1 MYCFVDKGQ
10 GIKMTSSKQSIKNIL
25 QSRSRRLKLDSE
37 ILDPN
42 KKQLGSSSSVDE
54 LLISDEGRK
63 KYIIRHIGSQ
73 LIKLL
78 FIKTSEKNESV
89 NDIRE
94 KKDAISD

>member
-54 LLISDEGRK
+54 LLISNEGRK
-63 KYIIRHIGSQ
+63 KYIIRHIGPQ